1 MNRILVNWLVI
12 VIAVVIATKLLP
24 GQIVYNGFQGLAI
37 FALVLGLLN
46 AVVAPVIKILAFPIT
61 LLTLGLFS
69 LVINAAMFWFAAG
82 IVHVQVAGFVTA
94 FIAALI
100 VSVVNMILGRAL

>member
-12 VIAVVIATKLLP
+12 VIAVVSATKLLP